1 MEEVQLRKTM
11 GGYKRADVAA
21 YIESL
26 TKKYEAQL
34 LEVRESFLAAR
45 AEAEAAIS
53 ENAKLF
59 EKITQLEAERDSV
72 SRAVISAQREA
83 DKILAEA
90 KEKAD
95 ALLLEKE
102 LELTKAN
109 ASIARVYADIHT
121 LRLSAAA
128 ALRKYE
134 SALSALDKEDAE
146 EE

>member
-1 MEEVQLRKTM
+1 MDEVQLRKTM
-11 GGYKRADVAA
+11 GGYKRADVTA
-21 YIESL
+21 YVEAL

-34 LEVRESFLAAR
+34 MEARETFLAAR
-45 AEAEAAIS
+45 ADADAAIA

-59 EKITQLEAERDSV
+59 EKIASLEAERDSV

-83 DKILAEA
+83 DKILEEARQKAE
-90 KEKAD
+90 

-109 ASIARVYADIHT
+109 AEIARVYADIHT

-134 SALSALDKEDAE
+134 SALSALDKEAAE